1 MENMGTSRVGQSLK
15 SARER
20 LGWNREALA
29 YHSGLSVAA
38 ITQIESGRRQEVRAS
53 SLVALASALGV
64 SVDYLVGGAATVSP
78 GLLKHRILEYGS
90 DDEYLATAIPFLTEG
105 IARSD
110 CLLMVTA
117 KRHMSLVRGALG
129 DDARHVEFLDAA
141 EWYSSLRDAASGYRT
156 FVRERFARGAPW
168 VRIIAEPVWTG
179 LSETQLAEWF
189 RYESVINLS
198 FASSPATIVCSY
210 DTRSLPDSVL
220 INARRTHP
228 EVAGAGV
235 VTNPSYENPA
245 DFLMTLE

>member
-20 LGWNREALA
+20 LGWSREALA

-90 DDEYLATAIPFLTEG
+90 DDEYLATAIPFLMEG

-117 KRHMSLVRGALG
+117 KHPMSLVRGALG
-129 DDARHVEFLDAA
+129 DDARHVEFLDPA

-179 LSETQLAEWF
+179 RSETQLVEWF

-228 EVAGAGV
+228 EIAGAGV